1 MKKILSLLLALVM
14 LPLALLVIITPMDS
28 QKQYI
33 FGLISIGALFIAGT
47 ISKKRSVSL
56 VMVAMS
62 VLLSTRYIY
71 FRLTQTL
78 HFNSEIETLLG
89 MGLFLA
95 EVYVWVMLLLSYLQT
110 AWPLKRDIV
119 PLPDDTS
126 LWPTVDVYIPSYN
139 EPLEVVRDTV
149 LAAQCLDYPRDKL
162 KIYLLDDGKR
172 SEFAVFA
179 ADVGVGYI
187 TRNDNAH
194 AKAGNLNHAMKLTQG
209 ELICVFDCDHVATR
223 IFLQATVGGF
233 LQDPKLALVQTP
245 HYFYSPDPF
254 ERNLSVGRNI
264 PNEGA
269 LFYGPIQQG
278 NDNWNATFFCGS
290 CAVIRRS
297 ALDQIGGFAVE
308 TVTEDAHTALK
319 LQRLGWGSAFID
331 IPLAAGL
338 ATERLVLHVIQRTRW
353 ARGMTQIFR
362 LDNPLLG
369 RGLTL
374 QQRLC
379 YLSAMLYY
387 QFALPRIAFLTAPLA
402 YLLFN
407 LNIIHAS
414 ASLIFAYALPHL
426 FLAVYVN
433 SRLNGRFRYSFWG
446 EIYDLVLAF
455 HIVLPT
461 AVTMLFPKRGK
472 FNVTDKG
479 GLLNVG
485 YFDFSVVR
493 PHLIIALLLGA
504 GVIAGIVRAC
514 AHDYFGV
521 DPRVIALNVGWGL
534 YSLIFLLAAIAVAR
548 ETRQT
553 RKTIRIEVEIPVLI
567 HYASGIVSRSQT
579 ADLSMGGC
587 RIVAPDDRHL
597 NDEIEEIE
605 LLLHSGAITLPVQTV
620 ASDENAI
627 RLMFNDI
634 PLARRRELVRVVLAR
649 ADAWIHPPKPQDNP
663 FRSMLT
669 IVRCVFDLFWLT
681 WRSRRENRRLRREKA
696 ANLAQE
702 ESRV

>member
-1 MKKILSLLLALVM
+1 MKKLLIILLVLAMV
-14 LPLALLVIITPMDS
+14 PVALLVVITPMDS

-33 FGLISIGALFIAGT
+33 FGLISIGLLFLMGF
-47 ISKKRSVSL
+47 SKKRSISVIMVVMSL
-56 VMVAMS
+56 LM
-62 VLLSTRYIY
+62 STRYMY

-78 HFNSEIETLLG
+78 HFNSEIETILG

-95 EVYVWVMLLLSYLQT
+95 EVYVWVLLLLNYLQT
-110 AWPLKRDIV
+110 IWPLKREIV
-119 PLPDDTS
+119 PLPDDMS
-126 LWPTVDVYIPSYN
+126 LWPTVDVYIPTYN
-139 EPLEVVRDTV
+139 ESLDVVRDTV
-149 LAAQCLDYPRDKL
+149 LAAQCIDYPSDKM

-172 SEFAVFA
+172 REFAVFA

-187 TRNDNAH
+187 TRNDNSH

-209 ELICVFDCDHVATR
+209 ELITVFDCDHVATR

-233 LQDPKLALVQTP
+233 LKDPKLALVQTP

-264 PNEGA
+264 PNEGT

-297 ALDQIGGFAVE
+297 ALEEIGGFAVE

-319 LQRLGWGSAFID
+319 MQRLGWKSAFLD

-362 LDNPLLG
+362 LDNPLFG
-369 RGLTL
+369 RGLTI

-407 LNIIHAS
+407 LNIIHSS
-414 ASLIFAYALPHL
+414 ASLVFAYALPHL
-426 FLAVYVN
+426 FLAIYIN
-433 SRLNGRFRYSFWG
+433 SRMNGRYRYSFWG

-455 HIVLPT
+455 HLVLPT
-461 AVTMLFPKRGK
+461 VVTMFFPKRGK

-479 GLLNVG
+479 ALLDVG
-485 YFDFSVVR
+485 YFDFRVVR
-493 PHLIIALLLGA
+493 PHLVIAILLGI
-504 GVIAGIVRAC
+504 GVIAGIVRAF
-514 AHDYFGV
+514 AHDYYGV

-553 RKTIRIEVEIPVLI
+553 RKTIRIDVTIPVLI
-567 HYASGIVSRSQT
+567 HYASGISSRSQT

-587 RIVAPDDRHL
+587 RIELPDDRHL
-597 NDEIEEIE
+597 TDEIEEIE
-605 LLLHSGAITLPVQTV
+605 LLLQSGAISIPVKVVTT
-620 ASDENAI
+620 DERYI
-627 RLMFNDI
+627 RLMFDDI
-634 PLARRRELVRVVLAR
+634 PLSRRRELVRVVLAR
-649 ADAWIHPPKPQDNP
+649 ADAWIQPPKPQDNP
-663 FRSMLT
+663 FRSLAT
-669 IVRCVFDLFWLT
+669 IVRCVFDLFWMT
-681 WRSRRENRRLRREKA
+681 WKTRRANRRTQAKVQV
-696 ANLAQE
+696 QE
-702 ESRV
+702 DGTRITLM

>member
-1 MKKILSLLLALVM
+1 MKKLLSILLVLAMV
-14 LPLALLVIITPMDS
+14 PVALLVVITPMDS

-33 FGLISIGALFIAGT
+33 FGLISIGILFLLGF
-47 ISKKRSVSL
+47 SKKRSISVIMV
-56 VMVAMS
+56 VMSA
-62 VLLSTRYIY
+62 LLSTRYIY

-110 AWPLKRDIV
+110 VWPLKREIV
-119 PLPDDTS
+119 QLPDDMS
-126 LWPTVDVYIPSYN
+126 QWPTVDVYIPTYN
-139 EPLEVVRDTV
+139 EPLDVVRDTV
-149 LAAQCLDYPRDKL
+149 LAAQCIDYPRDKM

-172 SEFAVFA
+172 REFAVFA

-194 AKAGNLNHAMKLTQG
+194 AKAGNLNHAMKLTHG

-233 LQDPKLALVQTP
+233 LKDPKLALVQTP

-264 PNEGA
+264 PNEGS

-297 ALDQIGGFAVE
+297 ALEEIGGFAVE

-319 LQRLGWGSAFID
+319 LQRLGWGTAFID

-374 QQRLC
+374 PQRLC

-407 LNIIHAS
+407 LNIIHSS
-414 ASLIFAYALPHL
+414 ATLVFAYALPHL
-426 FLAVYVN
+426 FLAVFVN

-446 EIYDLVLAF
+446 EIYDIVLAF

-461 AVTMLFPKRGK
+461 VVTMLFPKRGK

-493 PHLIIALLLGA
+493 LHLIIAVLLAA
-504 GVIAGIVRAC
+504 GVVAGIVRAC

-553 RKTIRIEVEIPVLI
+553 RKTIRIDVDIPVLI
-567 HYASGIVSRSQT
+567 HYASGITSRSQT

-587 RIVAPDDRHL
+587 RIVVPDDRHQS
-597 NDEIEEIE
+597 DEIEEIE
-605 LLLHSGAITLPVQTV
+605 LLLQSGAIAIPVSII
-620 ASDENAI
+620 ASDAEYI
-627 RLMFNDI
+627 RLMFDDI
-634 PLARRRELVRVVLAR
+634 PLSRRRELVRVVLSR

-681 WRSRRENRRLRREKA
+681 WTSRRENRRLRAELAAKA
-696 ANLAQE
+696 ASE
-702 ESRV
+702 EGGV

>member
-62 VLLSTRYIY
+62 VLLSTRYMY

-194 AKAGNLNHAMKLTQG
+194 AKAGNLNHAMKLTHG

-407 LNIIHAS
+407 LNIIHSS

-597 NDEIEEIE
+597 KDEIEEIE
-605 LLLHSGAITLPVQTV
+605 LLLHSGAIALPVQTV
-620 ASDENAI
+620 ASDESAI

-649 ADAWIHPPKPQDNP
+649 ADAWINPPKPQDNP

-681 WRSRRENRRLRREKA
+681 WRSRRENRRLRREKV
-696 ANLAQE
+696 QE

>member
-1 MKKILSLLLALVM
+1 MKKFLYILLALVM
-14 LPLALLVIITPMDS
+14 APVALLVIITPMDS

-33 FGLISIGALFIAGT
+33 FGLISIGLLFLMG
-47 ISKKRSVSL
+47 ISKKRSISTIMVVMSL
-56 VMVAMS
+56 LM
-62 VLLSTRYIY
+62 STRYMY

-78 HFNSEIETLLG
+78 HFNSEIETILG

-95 EVYVWVMLLLSYLQT
+95 EVYVWVLLLLNYLQT
-110 AWPLKRDIV
+110 IWPLKREIV
-119 PLPDDTS
+119 PLPDDMST
-126 LWPTVDVYIPSYN
+126 WPTVDVYIPTYN
-139 EPLEVVRDTV
+139 ESLDVVRDTV
-149 LAAQCLDYPRDKL
+149 LAAQCIDYPRDKM

-172 SEFAVFA
+172 REFAVFA

-187 TRNDNAH
+187 TRNDNSH

-209 ELICVFDCDHVATR
+209 ELITVFDCDHVATR

-233 LQDPKLALVQTP
+233 LKDPKLALVQTP

-264 PNEGA
+264 PNEGT

-297 ALDQIGGFAVE
+297 ALEEIGGFAVE

-319 LQRLGWGSAFID
+319 MQRLGWKSAFLD

-369 RGLTL
+369 RGLTI

-407 LNIIHAS
+407 LNIIHSS
-414 ASLIFAYALPHL
+414 ASLVFAYALPHL
-426 FLAVYVN
+426 FLAIYLN
-433 SRLNGRFRYSFWG
+433 SRMNGRYRYSFWG

-455 HIVLPT
+455 HLVLPT

-479 GLLNVG
+479 ALLDVG
-485 YFDFSVVR
+485 YFDFRVVR
-493 PHLIIALLLGA
+493 PHLVIAVLLGI

-514 AHDYFGV
+514 AHDYYGV
-521 DPRVIALNVGWGL
+521 DPKVIALNVGWGL

-553 RKTIRIEVEIPVLI
+553 RKTIRIDVNIPVLI
-567 HYASGIVSRSQT
+567 HYASGISSRSHT
-579 ADLSMGGC
+579 LDLSMGGC
-587 RIVAPDDRHL
+587 RIAAPDDRHL
-597 NDEIEEIE
+597 SDQIEEVE
-605 LLLHSGAITLPVQTV
+605 LLLHSGAISIPVTV
-620 ASDENAI
+620 INTDNGDL
-627 RLMFNDI
+627 RLMFDDI
-634 PLARRRELVRVVLAR
+634 PLSRRRELVRVVLAR
-649 ADAWIHPPKPQDNP
+649 ADAWIQQPKPQDNP
-663 FRSMLT
+663 FRSLLT
-669 IVRCVFDLFWLT
+669 IVRSVFDLFWLT
-681 WRSRRENRRLRREKA
+681 WKTRRESRRA
-696 ANLAQE
+696 QAQVQAQE
-702 ESRV
+702 DGNA